1 MKSRQQLDD
10 EHWDAELNSRLCYD
24 VAIQALRERFLAE
37 KFPTIKENEN
47 KTHKQRQN
55 NGN

>member
-10 EHWDAELNSRLCYD
+10 EHWDAALNSRLCYD
-24 VAIQALRERFLAE
+24 VAIQALRERFLVE

-47 KTHKQRQN
+47 KTHK
-55 NGN
+55 